1 MADLITADR
10 TRTSSTTEAPT
21 QLSRTRT
28 IDELVEDVGHLRN
41 VTRLVGHDVAEASRQ
56 VSEVHHQAFQAQL
69 NTKAREMAKR
79 PATEMLD
86 ELAGRGF
93 AWRDIARLV
102 GVSVPAVRRWR
113 QGESP
118 TGPHLLAIA
127 RLLAFTEILRVDHLV
142 SDVAGWL
149 EMPLVP
155 EAPLTG
161 IDMAAD
167 GRFVDLLDL
176 ATGHETPE
184 AALDRWQPGWHERS
198 SSQFEVFEAADGEL
212 GLRPTA
218 RDDD

>member
-10 TRTSSTTEAPT
+10 TRTSSATELPT

-41 VTRLVGHDVAEASRQ
+41 VTRLAGDDVAEASRQ

-69 NTKAREMAKR
+69 NSKARDVAKR
-79 PATEMLD
+79 PAIEMLD
-86 ELAGRGF
+86 ELARRGF

-142 SDVAGWL
+142 SDVARWL
-149 EMPLVP
+149 EMPLVA

-167 GRFVDLLDL
+167 GRYVDLLDL

-184 AALDRWQPGWHERS
+184 AALDRWQPGWRERF

-212 GLRPTA
+212 GLRSTA

>member
-149 EMPLVP
+149 EMPLVTD
-155 EAPLTG
+155 APLTG

>member
-1 MADLITADR
+1 LADLITADR

-21 QLSRTRT
+21 NVSRTRT

-41 VTRLVGHDVAEASRQ
+41 VTRLLGDDVEEASRR

-69 NTKAREMAKR
+69 NSKARDMAKR

-127 RLLAFTEILRVDHLV
+127 RLFAFIEILRIDHLIY
-142 SDVAGWL
+142 DVAAWL

-155 EAPLTG
+155 EAPMTG
-161 IDMAAD
+161 IDMAVD
-167 GRFVDLLDL
+167 GHFVDLLDL

-184 AALDRWQPGWHERS
+184 AALDHWQPGWRERS
-198 SSQFEVFEAADGEL
+198 FSEFEIFEAADGEL
-212 GLRPTA
+212 GLRPIS
-218 RDDD
+218 RGDD